1 MEPRPAVLAMTA
13 AAEARLEN
21 FADDLGTLLG
31 HAQNKAESWLGQRK
45 AIAEQLMG
53 VRDTAV
59 RLLAQLGVAEAPKAA
74 RASKKAAATGRCCE
88 SRRREE
94 EADDVSGST
103 RENLR
108 RPARAVGQAEEG
120 LVAVTAPARSSAR
133 PRRLP
138 R

>member
-1 MEPRPAVLAMTA
+1 MTA

-74 RASKKAAATGRCCE
+74 RASKKAAATGRPAAKAAGAKKKRTMSAE
-88 SRRREE
+88 
-94 EADDVSGST
+94 
-103 RENLR
+103 
-108 RPARAVGQAEEG
+108 ARAKISAAQR
-120 LVAVTAPARSSAR
+120 ARWAKQKKA
-133 PRRLP
+133 
-138 R
+138 